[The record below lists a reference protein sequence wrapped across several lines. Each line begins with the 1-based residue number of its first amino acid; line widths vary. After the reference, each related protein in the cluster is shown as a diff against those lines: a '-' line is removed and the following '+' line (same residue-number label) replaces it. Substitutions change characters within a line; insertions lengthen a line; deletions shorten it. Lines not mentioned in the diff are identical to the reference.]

1 MALPS
6 LLTGTK
12 EGLSMKKYMIF
23 LALIVLGSC
32 TKENDFS
39 LSGGR
44 YTLTVNASKAPQSKA
59 LNLSGST
66 LNASWQQGEKVD
78 VYRGEDKIGELTA
91 QSTASTTRLSGE
103 LTVAPSANEVLTLKF
118 LSPSYASQDGTLA
131 YIAANCDYATASV
144 TVKSIAGGNVTI
156 KESSALF
163 TNQQAIVKFTLKDK
177 ADGTTPVS
185 TSSLVVN
192 AGGTSFTVTAAAVT
206 NVFFVAI
213 PAISSQVVTL
223 SASDGIFS
231 YTYEKAS
238 ATFANG
244 KYYEIVVMMN
254 NTTDFLSIPLTFEAK
269 TAGAVVSFSSSMDT
283 TPAIE
288 YSKNGGA
295 WTAYSSGIT
304 LNNVGDRVSF
314 RGNNATYASISDGK
328 YSSFSCTND
337 CYIYGNIMSLISKD
351 GFASATSLTEN
362 DVFYLMFYNNTHICN
377 HASKTLKLPAT
388 TLTQY
393 CYHGLFYGCSNL
405 TKAPE
410 LPATTL
416 AFYCYAHMFSN
427 CTHLT
432 TAPALPVTTLATSCY
447 RSMFQGCTS
456 LTTAPALP
464 ATTLASSCYTDM
476 FQGCTSLTTAP
487 AALPATTLADYCYQQ
502 MFYGCT
508 SLTTAPILPATE
520 LKTQCYYCMFLNCL
534 KLNSV
539 ICLATDISAS
549 NCTGSWLNGV
559 AASGTFYKASTMSSW
574 PVGPQGTYGIVSGI
588 PSNWTVENYVP
599 GALSGKF
606 TINAGG
612 GKVYFSQG
620 NLRALYK
627 NSTWSWELAPH
638 QWDFVGDGSANININ
653 GNGTVGVGGF
663 YVDLF
668 GWVGVS
674 SDWTGAAQ
682 YGISNSTATNDTNG
696 YGNVVNEALKS
707 DWGNTIG
714 SGWRTLTKD
723 EWIYL
728 FNTRT
733 VNGGTGNGKSY
744 TLGQSVNGKLGVV
757 IYPDN
762 YTGAVYSGSDW
773 ASFEAA
779 GCVFLPAA
787 GYRSQAAVYS
797 AGSIGY
803 YWSSTPSSADNAYSV
818 YFNSGNL
825 YPAYNSNRSYGSSV
839 RLVRPVE

>member
-12 EGLSMKKYMIF
+12 EGLSMKKYMIV

-78 VYRGEDKIGELTA
+78 VYKGEDKIGELTA

-192 AGGTSFTVTAAAVT
+192 AGGTSFTVTPAAVT

-269 TAGAVVSFSSSMDT
+269 TAGAVVSFSSTLDT
-283 TPAIE
+283 PPAIE
-288 YSKNGGA
+288 YSLNGGT
-295 WTAYSSGIT
+295 WTAYASGIT
-304 LNNVGDRVSF
+304 LTNIGDKVSF

-328 YSSFSCTND
+328 YSSFLCNKD

-432 TAPALPVTTLATSCY
+432 TAPALPATTLATSCY

-520 LKTQCYYCMFLNCL
+520 LKTQCYYCMFLNCS

-539 ICLATDISAS
+539 TCLATDISAS

-620 NLRALYK
+620 NLRATGVRRR
-627 NSTWSWELAPH
+627 STVPAL
-638 QWDFVGDGSANININ
+638 SA
-653 GNGTVGVGGF
+653 T
-663 YVDLF
+663 
-668 GWVGVS
+668 
-674 SDWTGAAQ
+674 TGRLRPAVRTTPTACTSIRAICIPRTTAIAA
-682 YGISNSTATNDTNG
+682 
-696 YGNVVNEALKS
+696 
-707 DWGNTIG
+707 
-714 SGWRTLTKD
+714 
-723 EWIYL
+723 
-728 FNTRT
+728 
-733 VNGGTGNGKSY
+733 TG
-744 TLGQSVNGKLGVV
+744 
-757 IYPDN
+757 PRC
-762 YTGAVYSGSDW
+762 
-773 ASFEAA
+773 ASFARLSRKLLFV
-779 GCVFLPAA
+779 VFTVFASDIL
-787 GYRSQAAVYS
+787 RVDAVHQV
-797 AGSIGY
+797 AVAVIQLDR
-803 YWSSTPSSADNAYSV
+803 ADAV
-818 YFNSGNL
+818 ATV
-825 YPAYNSNRSYGSSV
+825 P
-839 RLVRPVE
+839 